1 LIIEDE
7 IEIAELIRMYL
18 SKDGM
23 KSVICEYGEKGLQ
36 EFKSDKFDLIVLD
49 INLPGIDG
57 FEFLAELRKISDV
70 PVIIVSSRKADEDL
84 VLGLGIGA
92 DEFVVKPFSP
102 KVLVARI
109 RAHLRRYSDYLNKS
123 GDIVA
128 FGPYT
133 FDLDG
138 HILLMKQEERKV
150 RIPLAPK
157 EAEMLCVLIK
167 KKGKAY
173 TVEEIYRAVWGD
185 NTYGDRTTIAIHI
198 QRIRKKIEK
207 DPVNPVYILNV
218 YGQGY
223 KFNEAE
229 ILA

>member
-1 LIIEDE
+1 
-7 IEIAELIRMYL
+7 MYL
-18 SKDGM
+18 LKDGINTF
-23 KSVICEYGEKGLQ
+23 ICENGETGLE
-36 EFKSDKFDLIVLD
+36 EFRNKKYDLIVLD

-57 FEFLAELRKISDV
+57 FEFLQELRKISDI

-109 RAHLRRYSDYLNKS
+109 RAHLRRFSDYSKRSENTV
-123 GDIVA
+123 I
-128 FGPYT
+128 FGPYSY
-133 FDLDG
+133 DMEG
-138 HILLMKQEERKV
+138 YILKLQGEERKI

-157 EAEMLCVLIK
+157 EAEILYFLIK
-167 KKGKAY
+167 NKGKAQS
-173 TVEEIYRAVWGD
+173 VEDIYKAVWGD
-185 NTYGDRTTIAIHI
+185 NTYGDRTTVAIHI
-198 QRIRKKIEK
+198 QRIRKKIEE

-218 YGQGY
+218 YGHGY

-229 ILA
+229 ILP

>member
-1 LIIEDE
+1 
-7 IEIAELIRMYL
+7 MYL

-23 KSVICEYGEKGLQ
+23 NSVISESGEGGLA
-36 EFKSDKFDLIVLD
+36 EFKNNKYDLIVLD

-57 FEFLAELRKISDV
+57 FQFLTELRKISDI

-123 GDIVA
+123 GNIVY
-128 FGPYT
+128 FGPFS
-133 FDLDG
+133 FDLEG
-138 HILLMKQEERKV
+138 HILKIKQDDRKV

-157 EAEMLCVLIK
+157 EAEILCLLIND
-167 KKGKAY
+167 KGRAHS
-173 TVEEIYRAVWGD
+173 VEDIYSAVWGN
-185 NTYGDRTTIAIHI
+185 NTYGDRTTVAIHI

-218 YGQGY
+218 YGHGY
-223 KFNEAE
+223 KFNESEE
-229 ILA
+229 IE